1 MAVAGSEAQAAIF
14 ERDDRIGVEQGG
26 AGLRG
31 VGVVSASPTS
41 SYGTAFL
48 IDACHALSARH
59 MVHRA
64 EAIGQRLTVQFEP
77 WRASTRANS
86 AVGTVVATGGTPRRR
101 SDVSQDWILLRLD
114 RCLGATL
121 GFLPLSKMPLAFRAD
136 RRAIGPDLKAIGF
149 PHDRAVERGP
159 TIDPLCA
166 VRMISSFG
174 LLHDCATL
182 PGNSGGPLIA
192 WNAAMERY
200 EVMAINV
207 AGHDRATAERFD
219 AEAANMAV
227 SIESI
232 LPAILATIRAEIERE
247 RQRGEPNARPLAPA
261 S

>member
-14 ERDDRIGVEQGG
+14 EIDDRIGVERGDVE
-26 AGLRG
+26 LRG
-31 VGVVSASPTS
+31 VGIVSETPTS
-41 SYGTAFL
+41 DYGTAFL

-59 MVHRA
+59 VVHQA
-64 EAIGQRLTVQFEP
+64 EAMGQQVTLQFEP

-86 AVGTVVATGGTPRRR
+86 AVGTVVATGGTPRRL
-101 SDVSQDWILLRLD
+101 SDLSQDWILLRLD

-121 GFLPLSKMPLAFRAD
+121 GFLPLSMTPLAFRAD
-136 RRAIGPDLKAIGF
+136 RRAIGPALKAVGF
-149 PHDRAVERGP
+149 PHDRAVVRGP

-200 EVMAINV
+200 EVVAINV

-219 AEAANMAV
+219 AEAANVAV

-232 LPAILATIRAEIERE
+232 LPAIRAEIERGLGQG
-247 RQRGEPNARPLAPA
+247 RRRAT
-261 S
+261 